1 MERYSKVCF
10 MAFNLGQGT
19 ENTCY
24 QCLIMLNTMFLRTER
39 ALRTLV
45 NMLQYPQEKGFLLQ
59 RT

>member
-1 MERYSKVCF
+1 